1 MTYTISEG
9 DGTLVV
15 RMQGRLDSTGT
26 PQVEAG
32 LEGKLDDVTDLTL
45 DLWGVNYVSSMGL
58 RLLLA
63 LQKRMYKQGTMRV
76 TNVCDEVMDLF
87 DDTGFSQLMTV
98 VPAE

>member
-1 MTYTISEG
+1 MTYNILEG

-32 LEGKLDDVTDLTL
+32 LEGRLDDVT
-45 DLWGVNYVSSMGL
+45 SMGL